1 MLPVHNMTA
10 KILRIEEVL
19 KMLSCLADIR
29 LIGLARAPHMLQEG
43 AHRLVSPETG
53 SRKCAHACGGL
64 GDSAGS
70 SQKQPVKGCSTY
82 WKCSGVISPGRSFRV
97 GSQAGRLLSGAL
109 TEAGCRGR
117 GLCFSSSASWT
128 QSEQPVPWW
137 CVSLGMRAGVFASS
151 WRLRGNVFC
160 KGKVNCFLGKS

>member
-10 KILRIEEVL
+10 TDLQIEEVL
-19 KMLSCLADIR
+19 KILSCLADIR
-29 LIGLARAPHMLQEG
+29 LIGLARAPHVLQEG
-43 AHRLVSPETG
+43 AQRLVSPETS

-70 SQKQPVKGCSTY
+70 SQKQPVKGCSAY
-82 WKCSGVISPGRSFRV
+82 WKRSGVISPGRSFRV

-109 TEAGCRGR
+109 TEAGHRGR
-117 GLCFSSSASWT
+117 GLCFSSSASGT
-128 QSEQPVPWW
+128 RSEQPVPWW

-151 WRLRGNVFC
+151 WRLRENTSG
-160 KGKVNCFLGKS
+160 KGKVNCFLGRS